1 MTAEP
6 SGTVWSYWEDL
17 PGTTRPP
24 YLDLC
29 LDTIRRHAP
38 PLEVRCLG
46 PDEALEVLP
55 GIDVERWRNL
65 PAPNYRSDY
74 LRSRV
79 LQRYGGI
86 WMDPDTVALAPLTGL
101 LAEIDD
107 TGTVSFGK
115 ELGRFF
121 GGLCAAVAGA
131 PFVDDWVAEQ
141 DSRLSKSPDWSAL
154 GYAALAQDVTWAVAR
169 RTPWRALPME
179 RVAPV
184 PWYQW
189 RRFLSRVES
198 PRRILPEDPLT
209 VVLWNAVMAP
219 VLRRTSADQLLRSKT
234 LLGRLLRIGLGTSTV
249 TAEEDSWTAMHVLA
263 EARFSR
269 RGQAVEL
276 TARRLAERLRR
287 PGS

>member
-1 MTAEP
+1 MTTEP
-6 SGTVWSYWEDL
+6 SGAVWSYWEDL

-46 PDEALEVLP
+46 PEEALDVLP
-55 GIDVERWRNL
+55 GIDARRWRSL

-86 WMDPDTVALAPLTGL
+86 WMDPDTVALAPLSRL
-101 LAEIDD
+101 LDEIDG
-107 TGTVSFGK
+107 TGTVSFGR

-131 PFVDDWVAEQ
+131 AFVDDWVAEQ
-141 DSRLSKSPDWSAL
+141 DARLSGSADWSAL

-169 RTPWRALPME
+169 RAPWKALPME

-189 RRFLSRVES
+189 RRFLSRLES
-198 PRRILPEDPLT
+198 PRRILPEAPLT

-219 VLRRTSADQLLRSKT
+219 VLRETSTGDLLRSRT

-249 TAEEDSWTAMHVLA
+249 TEEEDLWTAMHVLA
-263 EARFSR
+263 DVRFSR
-269 RGQAVEL
+269 PGQGVEL
-276 TARRLAERLRR
+276 TARRLAGRVGGRR
-287 PGS
+287 P